1 VYKPETVNI
10 WPETLP
16 FLRQLERHV
25 GLALGDEKQYLVQS
39 RLQPIARARG
49 FEDWRAML
57 RSLQSNPIGEL
68 HWVCFE
74 AMTTQE
80 TRFFRDDFC
89 FDTLRRRVLPE
100 VLQRCSARRHLRIW
114 SAGTSTGQE
123 ACSLAMM
130 LHDDFP
136 QVRGWH
142 VRIWATDICQQTL
155 AQALATCYS
164 EEELVKG
171 LTGEQKSR
179 HFLRQSDG
187 HYCLSPH
194 LKRWIDVARHNLLDP
209 APETGFDLVLLRNV
223 LIYFR
228 ADQKL
233 QVLQHVHHSMNT
245 SGSCLLLG
253 ASETI
258 FQQDLFTQHKA
269 ARGGYFTRNDRP
281 S

>member
-1 VYKPETVNI
+1 VYKPETVSI
-10 WPETLP
+10 WPETRP
-16 FLRQLERHV
+16 FLHQLEHHV

-57 RSLQSNPIGEL
+57 RCVNRDPIGEL
-68 HWVCFE
+68 HWTCFE

-100 VLQRCSARRHLRIW
+100 ILQRCSARRHLRIW

-155 AQALATCYS
+155 AQALATRYS
-164 EEELVKG
+164 EEELDKG

-179 HFLRQSDG
+179 HFMRQPDG
-187 HYCLSPH
+187 QYCLSPH

-209 APETGFDLVLLRNV
+209 VHETGFDLVLLRNV

-253 ASETI
+253 ATETI

-269 ARGGYFTRNDRP
+269 VRGGYFTRNDRP